1 MAMSRSFGGT
11 ELTTRWSILTSP
23 SVTLSSPAMMASKVD
38 LPQPEGPTRTTN
50 SPVLTSRS
58 IPLSTGTE
66 PKFFLRCW
74 IVSEAIDNRLFECPL
89 SEPAQ
94 KISAA
99 EQINQ
104 ERRQSANQN
113 GGALNVVLVD
123 CGPSAA
129 QRDQCSRNR
138 LVGAGGKN
146 DREKELVPDVGELP
160 DHGDNYDRGGQM

>member
-23 SVTLSSPAMMASKVD
+23 SVTLSSPTMMASKVD

-74 IVSEAIDNRLFECPL
+74 IVSEAIDNRLFDGALGQP
-89 SEPAQ
+89 SQ

-99 EQINQ
+99 EEIKQ
-104 ERRQSANQN
+104 ERRQSADQN
-113 GGALNVVLVD
+113 GGTLNVVLVD
-123 CGPSAA
+123 GGPSAA
-129 QRDQCSRNR
+129 QRDQCYRNR

-146 DREKELVPDVGELP
+146 
-160 DHGDNYDRGGQM
+160 

>member
-66 PKFFLRCW
+66 PKFFFTRL
-74 IVSEAIDNRLFECPL
+74 IGSEAINDGLFEDALAQP
-89 SEPAQ
+89 EQ
-94 KISAA
+94 KISSA
-99 EQINQ
+99 EEINQ
-104 ERRQSANQN
+104 ERRQSADQY
-113 GGALNVVLVD
+113 GGALNVV
-123 CGPSAA
+123 
-129 QRDQCSRNR
+129 
-138 LVGAGGKN
+138 
-146 DREKELVPDVGELP
+146 
-160 DHGDNYDRGGQM
+160 

>member
-1 MAMSRSFGGT
+1 MAMSPSLGGAAFT
-11 ELTTRWSILTSP
+11 PRRSILTSP

-66 PKFFLRCW
+66 PKFFLTCW

-89 SEPAQ
+89 SQPAQ
-94 KISAA
+94 KISSA
-99 EQINQ
+99 EEINQ
-104 ERRQSANQN
+104 ERRQSTDQY

-129 QRDQCSRNR
+129 QRDQCYRNR
-138 LVGAGGKN
+138 LMGAGGKN
-146 DREKELVPDVGELP
+146 EREKELVPDVGELP
-160 DHGDNYDRGGQM
+160 D

>member
-66 PKFFLRCW
+66 PKFFLTCW
-74 IVSEAIDNRLFECPL
+74 IVSEAIGNRLFDCPL

-99 EQINQ
+99 EQIPQ
-104 ERRQSANQN
+104 ERRHSANHY
-113 GGALNVVLVD
+113 GGALNSGCVD
-123 CGPSAA
+123 CRPSSAE
-129 QRDQCSRNR
+129 RNQCHCNG
-138 LVGAGGKN
+138 LMGTGGKN
-146 DREKELVPDVGELP
+146 EREKELVPYVGELP
-160 DHGDNYDRGGQM
+160 DLGDDD